1 MADYGIDVMGLSE
14 TKRPWTA
21 QNKWEFNW
29 MMKSRFGQ
37 HWTEFSSAPSHYDQK
52 YQPGGNALTIV
63 GNLVGRRKDSGADEL
78 GRYCWYTLRGKRDE
92 GICFISAYRVC
103 QSSPGQAG
111 ATSAYM
117 QQYSHLRRSGKSKPN
132 PRRQILQD
140 LLGLI
145 QEKRAEGFRPVL
157 MLDANG
163 DYLAE
168 KDPDVELEQ
177 FLVDA
182 NLIDPYKD
190 KFGSSTR
197 TYLHGSKRL
206 DFIFIDPALASAVK
220 RIGYLGIHD
229 GPYSDHVMAYVDF
242 DEKTLFKGIIHRPVS
257 VHSREFLIAQSD
269 KVKGFLETL
278 IPELHSH
285 KIRAKAGELI
295 TLFASDG
302 LTRANE
308 TRYHKVAADLHR
320 IIMATV
326 AKVGKKKYG
335 YMRSPELGLQGKI
348 VTTFK
353 QFLDSKE
360 RRCPPSDALYSKA
373 EQMGMDIEHLAT
385 MSIKELRREVRRQRM
400 ELWEVQKQAESK
412 RHQWL
417 EEVAKDRAR
426 AEGDPDWERK
436 LKDMARVAKDSAMHR
451 KVTAITKGR
460 RGVLDRVQVPTHDW
474 YYSPQWNEILHYD
487 RGSFEAYPSA
497 GDGTFFRHHTLKVI
511 PKDAEC
517 IEVTIDGA
525 TDRWKIT
532 RRVPPPNV
540 LWRDVTSQAE
550 MENLILER
558 NKRHLQQM
566 AIEDGPSESEPLL
579 SMRDNYGFNK
589 MTKDILDGVFTTEH
603 EVSPALAAWI
613 KALCQTN
620 KERAV
625 PPVLGGVST
634 DTWQRLFRS
643 SNERTSSEPNGM
655 NYTILKALAMSR
667 YVSEIM
673 AIMASLPFIY
683 GFVNKRWLTE
693 TDFVIEKK
701 PGDCRMHRLRI
712 IGKLDAEWNTLLKH
726 YGREAMKN
734 FEAGDPSDEQW
745 GFRKD
750 RTAIDAAMIKLLT
763 YEVSRMA
770 VLVIG
775 DTQYDNSQC
784 FDRIWPE
791 NSNIGLQRMN
801 VQEELAIS
809 RAKAIEKMVR
819 RFQTAL
825 GISEGYYRQEPGEH
839 RIGGEI
845 QGKGDVPPCYVI
857 LGDTILKAHQQMVK
871 GLSIPSP
878 SGQRRMERHNVSYAD
893 DNNSHVSADLHSPD
907 PVMEVAYMLQESA
920 QAWNDLTALSGG
932 LIALHKCSWNLMSY
946 KFVDGQPQLVDE
958 IDHRLVI
965 EDGKGAT
972 AEIEYKRPNEPNE
985 GLGVMLCP
993 NGSQDPQFKD
1003 ILSKSKKVCS
1013 ASASSFMTE
1022 AEAHHAMKGRL
1033 APKLSYP
1040 MTISN
1045 LTKRQCKT
1053 LNTLHRKTFLP
1064 MMRLN
1069 RNTPNA
1075 VIFGPIEMGG
1085 MELPEAEALQ
1095 SQSLVPYVIR
1105 SLRHDKTVAKDFLTT
1120 LDWVQLKSGFV
1131 RPILEDVQVRLDY
1144 VGRSLMVFLR
1154 NILRDIDSSLWIE
1167 DAWTPRLQRVGDE
1180 SLMERFA
1187 THPRATKGQLEKLNA
1202 VRLYMRVVTVADL
1215 ADPTGRFIPD
1225 GMLTGEWQAG
1235 TDLQWPTQDLPP
1247 KRHWALFRKY
1257 LRETFC
1263 RGTSAHQP
1271 VRYGMALT
1279 TPLGDWLPVP
1289 RNTWFQC
1296 YRTRTDLYWR
1306 DDEGSLHRMKR
1317 TKAHA
1322 FYRRVERVEELPL
1335 DSHPIH
1341 YRQFSETIW
1350 TRAGYKMRETGSI
1363 EPPAGHIISSTIFDP
1378 ANERVEISSDG
1389 SCHLHRQIAGAAW
1402 LIESGEAK
1410 EEACILLHDQTTS
1423 CTGFRSES
1431 EGIFRSLHH
1440 LHQLG
1445 VHPQEVV
1452 QWCDNEYA
1460 VESSNRPPKT
1470 PREVMASEADVIMA
1484 IHDLKSRLPFPVVRR
1499 HVYGHQDT
1507 RGQRHKA
1514 KPKAKRR
1521 RILIEDEREV
1531 DLLTSESEATS
1542 SSSEDSST
1550 TATQGPR
1557 NPYVKPRK
1565 PPPREVRNN
1574 IRCDEMAS
1582 DTTAI
1587 AVEGGID
1594 SLPTMPPTLSPPY
1607 RGSRAMLKIAGR
1619 WVTSKYK
1626 KHIYNAHRRGPMV
1639 AYMKGQ
1645 YGWTDAEIK
1654 AIHWDSIGRVRSK
1667 MSIKWIRQTSKIMHG
1682 WLPTMHMRHHI
1693 TKINQCPGC
1702 NCQDETIDHILR
1714 CPNPHMKRKR
1724 EEVIEQLRKKGL
1736 ADKIPKRIVE
1746 AVAKT
1751 ITKYFNGEENYI
1763 LPHYELEIKAAI
1775 WRQEQL
1781 GMKFFLRGYIA
1792 REWEDAI
1799 ASTGSTKP
1807 HRKLDKLLSLI
1818 WKEVTEPLWLQRCEL
1833 LHKTQNK
1840 YKMAEDDRL
1849 SALILWYIQHKRDV
1863 LSIYDQA
1870 LAPLDAATVYRMRP
1884 IQRRE
1889 WIRHLDTAKAAYDK
1903 EQFQL
1908 ERNQPVITR
1917 YLERKDKREQATLP
1931 PILVEQ
1937 CA

>member
-1 MADYGIDVMGLSE
+1 
-14 TKRPWTA
+14 
-21 QNKWEFNW
+21 
-29 MMKSRFGQ
+29 
-37 HWTEFSSAPSHYDQK
+37 
-52 YQPGGNALTIV
+52 
-63 GNLVGRRKDSGADEL
+63 
-78 GRYCWYTLRGKRDE
+78 
-92 GICFISAYRVC
+92 
-103 QSSPGQAG
+103 
-111 ATSAYM
+111 
-117 QQYSHLRRSGKSKPN
+117 
-132 PRRQILQD
+132 
-140 LLGLI
+140 
-145 QEKRAEGFRPVL
+145 

-163 DYLAE
+163 DYQAE
-168 KDPDVELEQ
+168 KDPDVELGQ

-182 NLIDPYKD
+182 NLIDPYKE
-190 KFGSSTR
+190 KFGGSTR
-197 TYLHGSKRL
+197 TYLYGSKRL
-206 DFIFIDPALASAVK
+206 DYIFIDPALAGAVK
-220 RIGYLGIHD
+220 RIGYMGIHE
-229 GPYSDHVMAYVDF
+229 GPYSDHVMAYIDF
-242 DEKTLFKGIIHRPVS
+242 VEELLFKGLIHRPVS
-257 VHSREFLIAQSD
+257 VHSREFLFAQSD
-269 KVKGFLETL
+269 KVKDFLETL

-285 KIRAKAGELI
+285 KVRAKAGELI
-295 TLFASDG
+295 TIFASDG
-302 LTRANE
+302 LTGANE
-308 TRYHKVAADLHR
+308 SRYHKVASELHR
-320 IIMATV
+320 IIMAAV

-335 YMRSPELGLQGKI
+335 YMRSPDLGLQGKI
-348 VTTFK
+348 VTTLK
-353 QFLDSKE
+353 QFLDCKE
-360 RRCPPSDALYSKA
+360 RRCPPTDALYSKA
-373 EQMGMDIEHLAT
+373 EQMGMDIEHIEAT
-385 MSIKELRREVRRQRM
+385 PVKDLRREVCRQRK
-400 ELWEVQKQAESK
+400 ELWEIQKQAEDK
-412 RHQWL
+412 RYQWL

-426 AEGDPDWERK
+426 AEGDPDWEKK
-436 LKDMARVAKDSAMHR
+436 LKDMGRVAKERAMHR

-460 RGVLDRVQVPTHDW
+460 KGVLDRVQVPTHDW
-474 YYSPQWNEILHYD
+474 YYSAHWSEILHYD

-517 IEVTIDGA
+517 IEVTTDGA
-525 TDRWKIT
+525 TGRWRIA
-532 RRVPPPNV
+532 RRLPPPNI
-540 LWRDVTSQAE
+540 LWRD
-550 MENLILER
+550 
-558 NKRHLQQM
+558 
-566 AIEDGPSESEPLL
+566 
-579 SMRDNYGFNK
+579 
-589 MTKDILDGVFTTEH
+589 

-613 KALCQTN
+613 KALYQTD

-634 DTWQRLFRS
+634 ETWQQLFRK
-643 SNERTSSEPNGM
+643 SNESTSSEPNGM
-655 NYTILKALAMSR
+655 NYTVLKALAMSR

-726 YGREAMKN
+726 YSGEAMKN

-809 RAKAIEKMVR
+809 RARAIELMVR

-825 GISEGYYRQEPGEH
+825 GISDGYYKQEPGEP

-878 SGQRRMERHNVSYAD
+878 TGRRRMERHNVSYAD
-893 DNNSHVSADLHSPD
+893 DNNGHVSADLNALE
-907 PVMEVAYMLQESA
+907 PVMEVAHMLQESA

-946 KFVDGQPQLVDE
+946 EFKDGQPQLVEE
-958 IDHRLVI
+958 IDHKLEI

-972 AEIEYKRPNEPNE
+972 AEIEYKRPSEPNE
-985 GLGVMLCP
+985 GLGVLLCP

-1003 ILSKSKKVCS
+1003 IHSKSKKVCS

-1022 AEAHHAMKGRL
+1022 VEAHHAMKGRL
-1033 APKLSYP
+1033 APKISYP
-1040 MTISN
+1040 LTISS
-1045 LTKRQCKT
+1045 LDKKQCKT

-1064 MMRLN
+1064 MMKLN

-1095 SQSLVPYVIR
+1095 SQAGIPYIIR
-1105 SLRHDKTVAKDFLTT
+1105 SLRHDKTVANDFLTA
-1120 LDWVQLKSGFV
+1120 LDWVQLRSGLV
-1131 RPILEDVQVRLDY
+1131 RPILEDVKVRLDY
-1144 VGRSLMVFLR
+1144 VGRSHMVFIR
-1154 NILRDIDSSLWIE
+1154 NILREIDASLWIE
-1167 DAWTPRLQRVGDE
+1167 KAWTPSLQRAGDE

-1187 THPRATKGQLEKLNA
+1187 THSRATKEQLEKLNA

-1225 GMLTGEWQAG
+1225 GMLIGDWQAG
-1235 TDLQWPTQDLPP
+1235 SDLHWPTQELPP

-1263 RGTSAHQP
+1263 KGASAHQP

-1279 TPLGDWLPVP
+1279 TPLGEWLPVP

-1296 YRTRTDLYWR
+1296 YRSQTDLYWQ

-1322 FYRRVERVEELPL
+1322 FYRTVEQVDELPT
-1335 DSHPIH
+1335 DSHPIQF
-1341 YRQFSETIW
+1341 RQFSETIW
-1350 TRAGYKMRETGSI
+1350 TRAGYKMSETRSS
-1363 EPPAGHIISSTIFDP
+1363 EPPAGHIVSSTIFDP
-1378 ANERVEISSDG
+1378 ASERVEISSDG

-1402 LIESGEAK
+1402 IIES
-1410 EEACILLHDQTTS
+1410 
-1423 CTGFRSES
+1423 
-1431 EGIFRSLHH
+1431 
-1440 LHQLG
+1440 
-1445 VHPQEVV
+1445 VHPREVV

-1460 VESSNRPPKT
+1460 VESSNCPPKT
-1470 PREVMASEADVIMA
+1470 PREVMASEADIIMA
-1484 IHDLKSRLPFPVVRR
+1484 IHDLKSRLPFPVVGR

-1507 RGQRHKA
+1507 RGQRKRA
-1514 KPKAKRR
+1514 KPKVKRR
-1521 RILIEDEREV
+1521 RIHLEDEREQ
-1531 DLLTSESEATS
+1531 DLLTSESEDTS
-1542 SSSEDSST
+1542 SASESSSATE
-1550 TATQGPR
+1550 TQGPR
-1557 NPYVKPRK
+1557 NPYDKPRK
-1565 PPPREVRNN
+1565 PLPKEVRNN

-1582 DTTAI
+1582 ETTAI

-1594 SLPTMPPTLSPPY
+1594 SIPTMPPTLSPPY

-1619 WVTSKYK
+1619 WVTSRYR

-1645 YGWTDAEIK
+1645 YGWTDNDISS
-1654 AIHWDSIGRVRSK
+1654 IHWDSIGRVRSR
-1667 MSIKWIRQTSKIMHG
+1667 MSVKWTRQTSKIMHG

-1693 TKINQCPGC
+1693 TEINQCPGC
-1702 NCQDETIDHILR
+1702 NCQDETIDHMLR

-1736 ADKIPKRIVE
+1736 EDKIPKKIVK
-1746 AVAKT
+1746 AVVDI

-1763 LPHYELEIKAAI
+1763 LPHYDQEIKAAI
-1775 WRQEQL
+1775 WQQEHL
-1781 GMKFFLRGYIA
+1781 GMKFFLRGFIA
-1792 REWEDAI
+1792 REWEEAI

-1833 LHKTQNK
+1833 LHQTHNK
-1840 YKMAEDDRL
+1840 YRMVEDDRL
-1849 SALILWYIQHKRDV
+1849 AEKLLCQH
-1863 LSIYDQA
+1863 I
-1870 LAPLDAATVYRMRP
+1870 
-1884 IQRRE
+1884 E
-1889 WIRHLDTAKAAYDK
+1889 GGLDTLKRLIVPINKGNYHWLLGVVDMEARCIELYDSNGCAAD
-1903 EQFQL
+1903 
-1908 ERNQPVITR
+1908 NGA
-1917 YLERKDKREQATLP
+1917 YLREPSYGTSTTTPTALWGLT
-1931 PILVEQ
+1931 
-1937 CA
+1937 